1 MNQSPRPAPQAAL
14 SRGEAGMKR
23 NQIRAIHTFCFREDI
38 FLGEGNLAW
47 LIRREYPLQLLER
60 YLADLE
66 PSFRTAGVPESIVNE
81 IRTRLMMLETQVQ
94 AKNAYA
100 AKVQANAITRV
111 IPDVYDHY
119 QVTVPTDLGRLD
131 YLGREILLNVE
142 KGDWTAAR
150 NTAAEVLRVWTR
162 LKPTLNAAAQR
173 SAADFESTVNA
184 LIGDVNRQD
193 STATTKDANAL
204 LDKVDVLEQAYTG

>member
-1 MNQSPRPAPQAAL
+1 M
-14 SRGEAGMKR
+14 
-23 NQIRAIHTFCFREDI
+23 
-38 FLGEGNLAW
+38 
-47 LIRREYPLQLLER
+47 ER

-66 PSFRTAGVPESIVNE
+66 PSFRAAGVPEAIVNE
-81 IRTRLMMLETQVQ
+81 IRTRLTMLETQVQ

-119 QVTVPTDLGRLD
+119 RVTVPTDLGRLD

-142 KGDWTAAR
+142 KGDWAAGR

-162 LKPTLNAAAQR
+162 LKPTLNAAAQK
-173 SAADFESTVNA
+173 SARRF
-184 LIGDVNRQD
+184 
-193 STATTKDANAL
+193 
-204 LDKVDVLEQAYTG
+204 